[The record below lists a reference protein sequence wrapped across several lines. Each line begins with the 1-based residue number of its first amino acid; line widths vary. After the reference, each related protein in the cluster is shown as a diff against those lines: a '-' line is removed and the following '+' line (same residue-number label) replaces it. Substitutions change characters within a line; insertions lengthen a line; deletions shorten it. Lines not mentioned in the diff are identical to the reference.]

1 MHILRL
7 KHIKIGVVITVIV
20 TTILSGLL
28 MTGSLSRAPAEVVLM
43 EVDYFGTWEG
53 TITQADSSR
62 KVSGFGKKRVILQRD
77 NWDSYNLTIRI
88 KKIGYDTNQ
97 LRVRIMLI
105 NGTVLK
111 GASTNDSFGIVE
123 VSYIST

>member
-1 MHILRL
+1 ML

-20 TTILSGLL
+20 TTILSGLI
-28 MTGSLSRAPAEVVLM
+28 MTGSLSHTPTDVVMM

-62 KVSGFGKKRVILQRD
+62 KVSGFGKKRVTLQRYYG
-77 NWDSYNLTIRI
+77 DSYNLTIRI

-97 LRVRIMLI
+97 LRVRIILI

>member
-1 MHILRL
+1 MYRLRL

-62 KVSGFGKKRVILQRD
+62 KVSGFGKKRVTLQRY

>member
-1 MHILRL
+1 MYKLRL

-62 KVSGFGKKRVILQRD
+62 IISGFGKKRVILQRD

>member
-1 MHILRL
+1 MHRLRL

-28 MTGSLSRAPAEVVLM
+28 MTGSLSRAPADVVVM

-62 KVSGFGKKRVILQRD
+62 IISGFGKKRVTLQRY